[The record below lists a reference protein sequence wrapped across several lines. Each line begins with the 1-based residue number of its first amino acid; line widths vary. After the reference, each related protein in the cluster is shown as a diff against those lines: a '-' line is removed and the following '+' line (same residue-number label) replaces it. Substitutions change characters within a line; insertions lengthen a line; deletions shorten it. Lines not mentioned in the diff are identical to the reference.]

1 MKNKLKQLRTDRKE
15 RKLAKLEAADRL
27 PRITNETVAEHREE
41 VLSGARKYIYPLQH
55 SKHKIVIVT
64 TSLFVLAFLSFTT
77 YCVVSLYKLQNT
89 STFLYRVTQVV
100 PFPVARSGA
109 HFVSYESYLF
119 ELRHYMH
126 YYQTQ
131 QKIGFDTESG
141 KQQLDDYKRRSL
153 DKVIN
158 DSIIK
163 QIASERGISV
173 TDQEIDAQIA
183 SARNQNRLGGS
194 SRVFEDVIKEYYGWS
209 ISDFRRSI
217 RAQMLEQKVTAS
229 LDEEAKTKLDAVQSE
244 LNNGKPFADVAKQ
257 YSDDDA
263 TKPAGGDFGVVIDRA
278 NTAASPQ
285 TTDVLF
291 AQPVGSVSQP
301 IVISYDTGYAYE
313 IVKTN
318 EVIGDKAKGAH
329 IIVRLKDV
337 NVFLND
343 RKDKNPARRY
353 IRL

>member
-1 MKNKLKQLRTDRKE
+1 MKNKLKQLNNNRKE
-15 RKLAKLEAADRL
+15 RKLAKQEASDRL

-64 TSLFVLAFLSFTT
+64 TTLFILAFLSFTT
-77 YCVVSLYKLQNT
+77 FCVVSLYKLQNT

-100 PFPVARSGA
+100 PFPVARSGTK
-109 HFVSYESYLF
+109 FVSYESYLF

-126 YYQTQ
+126 YYETQ

-163 QIASERGISV
+163 QIASERGITV
-173 TDQEIDAQIA
+173 TDQEIDAQIT

-209 ISDFRRSI
+209 LSDFKRSI
-217 RAQMLEQKVTAS
+217 RASLLEQKVTAS
-229 LDEEAKTKLDAVQSE
+229 LDEEAKAKLDTVRAE

-257 YSDDDA
+257 YSDDEA
-263 TKPAGGDFGVVIDRA
+263 TKPAGGDFGAIDKA

-291 AQPVGSVSQP
+291 AQPVGAVSEP
-301 IVISYDTGYAYE
+301 IIISYDTGYAYE

-318 EVIGDKAKGAH
+318 EVAGDKAKGAH

-343 RKDKNPARRY
+343 RKDKQPARRY

>member
-1 MKNKLKQLRTDRKE
+1 MNKFKQIRSNRKE
-15 RKLAKLEAADRL
+15 RKLAKQEASDRL

-55 SKHKIVIVT
+55 SKHKIVIIT
-64 TSLFVLAFLSFTT
+64 TSLFIFVFLAFTT

-89 STFLYRVTQVV
+89 STFLYRVTQVI
-100 PFPVARSGA
+100 PMPVARSGNN
-109 HFVSYESYLF
+109 FVSYESYLF

-126 YYQTQ
+126 YYETQ

-153 DKVIN
+153 NKVIN

-163 QIASERGISV
+163 QMANEQSISV
-173 TDQEIDAQIA
+173 TDQEIDDQIA

-209 ISDFRRSI
+209 LNDFKRSI
-217 RAQMLEQKVTAS
+217 KASLLEQKVTAS
-229 LDEEAKTKLDAVQSE
+229 LDDEAKAKLETVMSE

-257 YSDDDA
+257 YSDDEA
-263 TKPAGGDFGVVIDRA
+263 TKATGGDFGIIDKA

-285 TTDVLF
+285 TTAILF
-291 AQPVGSVSQP
+291 SQSVGTVSDP
-301 IVISYDTGYAYE
+301 IVISYETGYAYE

-318 EVIGDKAKGAH
+318 EITGDKAKGAH
-329 IIVRLKDV
+329 IIIRLKDI

-343 RKDKNPARRY
+343 KKDATQTRQY
-353 IRL
+353 IRIK

>member
-1 MKNKLKQLRTDRKE
+1 MKNKLKQLNNNRKE
-15 RKLAKLEAADRL
+15 RKLAKQEASDRL

-64 TSLFVLAFLSFTT
+64 TTLFILAFLSFTT

-100 PFPVARSGA
+100 PFPVARSGTK
-109 HFVSYESYLF
+109 FVSYESYLF

-126 YYQTQ
+126 YYETQ

-163 QIASERGISV
+163 QIASERGITV

-194 SRVFEDVIKEYYGWS
+194 SRVFEDVIKEYYGWTLG
-209 ISDFRRSI
+209 DFKRSI
-217 RAQMLEQKVTAS
+217 KASLLEQKVTAS
-229 LDEEAKTKLDAVQSE
+229 LDEEAKAKLDAVQAE

-257 YSDDDA
+257 YSDDEA
-263 TKPAGGDFGVVIDRA
+263 TKAAGGDFGTIDKA

-291 AQPVGSVSQP
+291 AQPVGAVSQP

-313 IVKTN
+313 VVKTN
-318 EVIGDKAKGAH
+318 EVTGDKAKGAH
-329 IIVRLKDV
+329 IIVRLKDI

-343 RKDKNPARRY
+343 RKDKQPARRY